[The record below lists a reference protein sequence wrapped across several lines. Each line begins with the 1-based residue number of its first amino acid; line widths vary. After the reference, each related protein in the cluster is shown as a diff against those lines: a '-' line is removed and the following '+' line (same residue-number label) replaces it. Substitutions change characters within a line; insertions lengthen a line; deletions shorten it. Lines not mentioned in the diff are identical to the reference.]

1 MNTIDPAQMA
11 QNLAT
16 ADTQKFQQRAQFQA
30 DKYQSQLTALGKVES
45 ALRDFRST
53 IQDINSSTT
62 SIIQNRA
69 TLSDDSHFSVS
80 ANAKALSGSYQVFV
94 EQIAS
99 AHQVKTGMPAN
110 LESTTSVPNTGTL
123 SFTVDGQTLD
133 LDLSTIDSDSDG
145 QSTIS
150 ELTTAIN
157 NHPDNPGVNA
167 TLVRTSGQTHFML
180 ASNETGVANTL
191 SVSSSTGTTWF
202 DDAFTN
208 LTEISAPQDA
218 VIWLGAE
225 TTGLKLTNSSNTFSN
240 VIDGIDITA
249 TKAQTSGDPALS
261 MAIDAD
267 QDATLEQV
275 NTFIESYNKV
285 MSTLDS
291 YTQTGSADTKRGALA
306 NDPTLRS
313 IESQLNNL
321 LRDQFEGKRLSEI
334 GISLNREGKL
344 EVDKDSFKNAQQ
356 TMGTTI
362 ESMFNGDGNLL
373 DSLEDSLKPFLQFSS
388 GMFTSRKEALRNNID
403 RIDDKQVTLDRK
415 YDMTYTRYLKQFTQM
430 NQIMT
435 QMQQTQGLFG

>member
-11 QNLAT
+11 RNLAT

-62 SIIQNRA
+62 SIIQNKA
-69 TLSDDSHFSVS
+69 TLSDDNHFTVN
-80 ANAKALSGSYQVFV
+80 ANAQALSGSYQIFV

-110 LESTTSVPNTGTL
+110 LDSTTSVPNTGTL
-123 SFTVDGQTLD
+123 SFTIDGQTLD
-133 LDLSTIDSDSDG
+133 LDLSTIDSDGDG

-191 SVSSSTGTTWF
+191 SVNANTGTTWF

-261 MAIDAD
+261 MAIDTD

-275 NTFIESYNKV
+275 NAFIESYNKV

-291 YTQTGSADTKRGALA
+291 YTQTGSADTQRGALA

-334 GISLNREGKL
+334 GISINREGKL

-356 TMGTTI
+356 TMGATI
-362 ESMFNGDGNLL
+362 ESMFNGEGNLL

-388 GMFTSRKEALRNNID
+388 GIFTSRKEALRSNID
-403 RIDDKQVTLDRK
+403 RIDDKQVALDRK
-415 YDMTYTRYLKQFTQM
+415 YEMAYTRYLKQFTQM

>member
-1 MNTIDPAQMA
+1 MA
-11 QNLAT
+11 ELA
-16 ADTQKFQQRAQFQA
+16 
-30 DKYQSQLTALGKVES
+30 
-45 ALRDFRST
+45 
-53 IQDINSSTT
+53 
-62 SIIQNRA
+62 
-69 TLSDDSHFSVS
+69 
-80 ANAKALSGSYQVFV
+80 
-94 EQIAS
+94 
-99 AHQVKTGMPAN
+99 
-110 LESTTSVPNTGTL
+110 
-123 SFTVDGQTLD
+123 
-133 LDLSTIDSDSDG
+133 
-145 QSTIS
+145 
-150 ELTTAIN
+150 TAIN

-180 ASNETGVANTL
+180 SSTETGVANTL
-191 SVSSSTGTTWF
+191 SVNASTGTTWF

-225 TTGLKLTNSSNTFSN
+225 TTGLQLTNSSNTFSN

-249 TKAQTSGDPALS
+249 TKAQTSGDPAIS

-267 QDATLEQV
+267 KDATLEQV
-275 NTFIESYNKV
+275 NAFIDSYNKV

-291 YTQTGSADTKRGALA
+291 YTQTGSADSKRGALA

-321 LRDQFEGKRLSEI
+321 LRDQFDGKRLSEI
-334 GISLNREGKL
+334 GISINRDGKL
-344 EVDKDSFKNAQQ
+344 EVDSDTFKNAQQ
-356 TMGTTI
+356 TMGSTI

-388 GMFTSRKEALRNNID
+388 GMFSSRKDALRINID
-403 RIDDKQVTLDRK
+403 RIDDKQANLERK
-415 YDMTYTRYLKQFTQM
+415 YDMAYTRYLKQFTQM

>member
-1 MNTIDPAQMA
+1 MNSLDPIQMA
-11 QNLAT
+11 TQLAT
-16 ADTQKFQQRAQFQA
+16 FDVQPFQQRYQLQA

-53 IQDINSSTT
+53 IQEINSSTT
-62 SIIQNRA
+62 SIIQNKA
-69 TLSDDSHFSVS
+69 TLSNDSHFSVN
-80 ANAKALSGSYQVFV
+80 ANAQALNGSYQIFV
-94 EQIAS
+94 EQVAS
-99 AHQVKTGMPAN
+99 AHQVKTDMPAN
-110 LESTTSVPNTGTL
+110 LDSTTSVPNTGTL
-123 SFTVDGQTLD
+123 SLTVAGQALD
-133 LDLSTIDSDSDG
+133 LDLSTIDSDGDG
-145 QSTIS
+145 QSTMV
-150 ELTTAIN
+150 ELATAIN

-180 ASNETGVANTL
+180 SSTETGVANTL
-191 SVSSSTGTTWF
+191 SVNASTGTTWF

-225 TTGLKLTNSSNTFSN
+225 TTGLQLTNSSNTFSN

-249 TKAQTSGDPALS
+249 TKAQTSGDPAIS

-267 QDATLEQV
+267 KDATLEQV
-275 NTFIESYNKV
+275 NAFIDSYNKV

-291 YTQTGSADTKRGALA
+291 YTQIGSADSKRGALA

-321 LRDQFEGKRLSEI
+321 LRDQFDGKRLSEI
-334 GISLNREGKL
+334 GISINRDGKL
-344 EVDKDSFKNAQQ
+344 EVDKDTFKNAQQ
-356 TMGTTI
+356 TMGSTI

-388 GMFTSRKEALRNNID
+388 GMFSSRKDALRIHID
-403 RIDDKQVTLDRK
+403 RIDDKQANLERK
-415 YDMTYTRYLKQFTQM
+415 YDMAYTRYLKQFTQM

>member
-1 MNTIDPAQMA
+1 MNSLDPIQMA
-11 QNLAT
+11 TQLAT
-16 ADTQKFQQRAQFQA
+16 FDVQPFQQRYQLQA

-53 IQDINSSTT
+53 IQEINSSTT
-62 SIIQNRA
+62 SIIQNKA
-69 TLSDDSHFSVS
+69 TLSNDSHFSVNAS
-80 ANAKALSGSYQVFV
+80 AQALNGSYQIFV
-94 EQIAS
+94 EQVAS
-99 AHQVKTGMPAN
+99 AHQVKTDMPAN
-110 LESTTSVPNTGTL
+110 LDSTTSVPNTGTL
-123 SFTVDGQTLD
+123 SLTVDGQTLD
-133 LDLSTIDSDSDG
+133 LDLSAIDSDGNG
-145 QSTIS
+145 QSTMA
-150 ELTTAIN
+150 ELATAIN

-180 ASNETGVANTL
+180 SSTETGVANTL
-191 SVSSSTGTTWF
+191 SVNASTGTTWF

-225 TTGLKLTNSSNTFSN
+225 TTGLQLTNSSNTFSN

-249 TKAQTSGDPALS
+249 TKAQASGDPAIS

-267 QDATLEQV
+267 KDATLEQV
-275 NTFIESYNKV
+275 NAFVDSYNKV
-285 MSTLDS
+285 MITLDS
-291 YTQTGSADTKRGALA
+291 YTQAGSADSKRGALA

-321 LRDQFEGKRLSEI
+321 LRDQFDGKRLSEI
-334 GISLNREGKL
+334 GISINRDGKL
-344 EVDKDSFKNAQQ
+344 EVDSDTFKNAQQ
-356 TMGTTI
+356 TMGSTI

-373 DSLEDSLKPFLQFSS
+373 DSLENSLKPFLQFSS
-388 GMFTSRKEALRNNID
+388 GMFSSRKDALRINID
-403 RIDDKQVTLDRK
+403 RIDDKQANLERK
-415 YDMTYTRYLKQFTQM
+415 YDMAYTRYLKQFTQM